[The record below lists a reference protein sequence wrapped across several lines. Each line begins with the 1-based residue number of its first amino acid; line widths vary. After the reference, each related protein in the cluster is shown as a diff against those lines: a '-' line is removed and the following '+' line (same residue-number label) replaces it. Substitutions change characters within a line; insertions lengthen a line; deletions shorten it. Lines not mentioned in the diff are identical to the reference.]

1 MNASGFDDSY
11 FDIHVHLGAS
21 DTGELYYGLLEGE
34 EYLDLMDAA
43 NVSHAIAFAP
53 LRTDGYRAANL
64 ALADWCETT
73 GGRVRPFARLGG
85 DRLPV
90 SEPQLWIARRAARAA
105 GGRLLGRG
113 RASDLPLEELGRFA
127 GVKLLPHLDGVPDAA
142 VFDAINAARLP
153 VLTHAGRYA
162 TPRFIARTILPRV
175 AGTLVLAHL
184 GAFPDR
190 ERELRDAVALAERE
204 PRVVLDTSG
213 IWIADFLDYAV
224 RRVPEQICFG
234 SDCPL
239 TTPATARAMLE
250 SVVTD
255 RGLRRRIGF
264 ELAAELLGTP

>member
-1 MNASGFDDSY
+1 MSETF
-11 FDIHVHLGAS
+11 FDIHVHIGRS

-34 EYLDLMDAA
+34 ECLALMDEADI
-43 NVSHAIAFAP
+43 SHAIAFPP
-53 LRTDGYRAANL
+53 LRTDGYRASNL
-64 ALADWCETT
+64 ALADWCDTT
-73 GGRVRPFARLGG
+73 GGRVRAFARLGG

-90 SEPQLWIARRAARAA
+90 SEPQLWLARRAARAA
-105 GGRLLGRG
+105 AGRLVGKG
-113 RASDLPLEELGRFA
+113 RAPDLDLDDLGRFA

-142 VFDAINAARLP
+142 TFDAINARGLP

-162 TPRFIARTILPRV
+162 TPAFIARAILPKLTGR
-175 AGTLVLAHL
+175 LVLAHL

-190 ERELRDAVALAERE
+190 EKELRDAVALAERE

-213 IWIADFLDYAV
+213 IWIADFLDYAI

-250 SVVTD
+250 SVVED

-264 ELAAELLGTP
+264 ELAAEMLGTP

>member
-1 MNASGFDDSY
+1 MSDPW
-11 FDIHVHLGAS
+11 FDIHVHIGSS

-34 EYLDLMDAA
+34 ECLALMDAA
-43 NVSHAIAFAP
+43 NISHAIAFPP
-53 LRTDGYRAANL
+53 LRSDGYLASNR
-64 ALADWCETT
+64 ALADWCDTT
-73 GGRVRPFARLGG
+73 GGRVRAFARLGG
-85 DRLPV
+85 DSLPI
-90 SEPQLWIARRAARAA
+90 SEPQLWIARRAARARVMGLA
-105 GGRLLGRG
+105 GRG
-113 RASDLPLEELGRFA
+113 RAPDLDLADLHRFA

-142 VFDAINAARLP
+142 TFDAINAAGLP

-162 TPRFIARTILPRV
+162 TPRFIARAILPRLE
-175 AGTLVLAHL
+175 GRLVLAHL

-204 PRVVLDTSG
+204 PRVILDTSG
-213 IWIADFLDYAV
+213 IWIADFLDYAI

-255 RGLRRRIGF
+255 AALCRRIGF

>member
-1 MNASGFDDSY
+1 MSEPF
-11 FDIHVHLGAS
+11 FDIHVHIGRS
-21 DTGELYYGLLEGE
+21 DTGELYYGLLEGAE
-34 EYLDLMDAA
+34 CLALMDAA
-43 NVSHAIAFAP
+43 DISHAIAFPP
-53 LRTDGYRAANL
+53 LRSDGYRAANV
-64 ALADWCETT
+64 ALADWCDTT
-73 GGRVRPFARLGG
+73 AGRVRAFARLGG
-85 DRLPV
+85 DRLPI
-90 SEPQLWIARRAARAA
+90 SEPQLWLARRAARAA
-105 GGRLLGRG
+105 AGRLVGRG
-113 RASDLPLEELGRFA
+113 RAPDLDLDDLGRFA
-127 GVKLLPHLDGVPDAA
+127 GVKLLPHLDGVPDDATFA
-142 VFDAINAARLP
+142 AINAARLP

-162 TPRFIARTILPRV
+162 TPAFIARAILPKLDGR
-175 AGTLVLAHL
+175 LVLAHL

-204 PRVVLDTSG
+204 PRVLLDTSG

-264 ELAAELLGTP
+264 ELAAELLGAP